1 MAELVVGGFTA
12 DAVAA
17 NRYWT
22 SSALDRNRKCLS
34 SPARSQVTPRCLDQI
49 TPACQSE
56 WFPGLS
62 EAGACSIATLR
73 RSVGSQLPA
82 WRDVSVKP
90 QMDEAALFNKALRVQ
105 QESLG
110 EPCEQVHRWRAG
122 PFHFRRSMPSRYSF
136 GAFTLLRL
144 LPERRTTR
152 LVRVLMTARTGCAT
166 LTAPFQTPMSFQR
179 QDPISK
185 LPPKRAISFPVAH
198 DLRFANMQTLRRI
211 QVAECW
217 QCPEV
222 ATSGLVNP
230 AEAKKSWEDLKAS
243 GIMCGRCLKSNSDI
257 CSADFTIS
265 GSN

>member
-22 SSALDRNRKCLS
+22 SSALDRNCLS
-34 SPARSQVTPRCLDQI
+34 SPARSQVTPPCLDQI
-49 TPACQSE
+49 TPACQSA

-62 EAGACSIATLR
+62 EAGACRIATLR
-73 RSVGSQLPA
+73 RSVGSQLSA

-90 QMDEAALFNKALRVQ
+90 QMDEAAMFNKALRVQ
-105 QESLG
+105 QGSLG
-110 EPCEQVHRWRAG
+110 EPCEQVHRWPAG
-122 PFHFRRSMPSRYSF
+122 PFHFRRSMPSRYLF

-152 LVRVLMTARTGCAT
+152 LVRVLQTARAGCAT

-179 QDPISK
+179 QDPIPN
-185 LPPKRAISFPVAH
+185 LPPKRAISYPIAH
-198 DLRFANMQTLRRI
+198 DLRFTIVQTSRRI

-230 AEAKKSWEDLKAS
+230 AEAKKSWEDLRAS
-243 GIMCGRCLKSNSDI
+243 GIMCGRCLQSNSDI
-257 CSADFTIS
+257 CSDDFKIS

>member
-90 QMDEAALFNKALRVQ
+90 QMDEAALFNKAS
-105 QESLG
+105 ESHVSKCIG
-110 EPCEQVHRWRAG
+110 GEQVRFIFDDLCLHGTRLAR
-122 PFHFRRSMPSRYSF
+122 SRY
-136 GAFTLLRL
+136 
-144 LPERRTTR
+144 
-152 LVRVLMTARTGCAT
+152 
-166 LTAPFQTPMSFQR
+166 
-179 QDPISK
+179 
-185 LPPKRAISFPVAH
+185 
-198 DLRFANMQTLRRI
+198 
-211 QVAECW
+211 
-217 QCPEV
+217 
-222 ATSGLVNP
+222 
-230 AEAKKSWEDLKAS
+230 
-243 GIMCGRCLKSNSDI
+243 
-257 CSADFTIS
+257 
-265 GSN
+265 